1 MARSSLSMFP
11 EAKKGDSGPKL
22 RGIDFQYG
30 NSNCCFSS
38 SSCSSIAMLL
48 YLPLCMRERERERE
62 RERKLVNLNFNL
74 NDTEPLKQEGSS
86 AINKLCGFGPFCCS
100 ESSDQCLGPKINL
113 CWPFGLFFF
122 FFFCIYGLS
131 FKTQPISKKKKKGI
145 FVDNSHAVLYCK
157 K

>member
-48 YLPLCMRERERERE
+48 YLPLCMRERERER
-62 RERKLVNLNFNL
+62 KLVNLNFNL

-86 AINKLCGFGPFCCS
+86 AINKLWVRPVLLFRIFRS
-100 ESSDQCLGPKINL
+100 MSRPKNQSMLAI
-113 CWPFGLFFF
+113 WAFFF

-131 FKTQPISKKKKKGI
+131 FKTQPRRKKKKGI

>member
-38 SSCSSIAMLL
+38 SSCSSIAMLF
-48 YLPLCMRERERERE
+48 YLPLCMRERE

-86 AINKLCGFGPFCCS
+86 AINKLWVRPVLLFRIFRS
-100 ESSDQCLGPKINL
+100 MSRPKNQSMLAI
-113 CWPFGLFFF
+113 WAFFF
-122 FFFCIYGLS
+122 FFFFLHLWAIIQDPT
-131 FKTQPISKKKKKGI
+131 KKEKKKKGI

>member
-38 SSCSSIAMLL
+38 SSCSSIAMLF
-48 YLPLCMRERERERE
+48 YLPLCMRERE

-122 FFFCIYGLS
+122 FFCIYGLS
-131 FKTQPISKKKKKGI
+131 FKTQPRRKKKKGI